1 VYEYSGSPGTEVPA
15 DPEYS
20 YTIDLGARQVWA
32 HVPAEVWPEPRPGRR
47 ALADLP
53 AWWMLIPGL
62 NTISLSGDPVA
73 GQPGTPRLVL
83 EAYDAWA

>member
-1 VYEYSGSPGTEVPA
+1 
-15 DPEYS
+15 
-20 YTIDLGARQVWA
+20 
-32 HVPAEVWPEPRPGRR
+32 
-47 ALADLP
+47 
-53 AWWMLIPGL
+53 MLIPGL